1 MVNFLNNCTL
11 LIMGFGIGFSV
22 SWLQINK
29 NITGSY
35 SKPVRYTSITYGEKT
50 VRLIRPSD
58 KDFDNIIDSVNSKL
72 NN

>member
-22 SWLQINK
+22 AWLRINK

-35 SKPVRYTSITYGEKT
+35 FKQVHYTNIKYGEKT

-58 KDFDNIIDSVNSKL
+58 KEFDNIIDSVNSKL

>member
-1 MVNFLNNCTL
+1 MVKFLNNCTI
-11 LIMGFGIGFSV
+11 LIMGFGIGYLV
-22 SWLQINK
+22 AWLQINK

-35 SKPVRYTSITYGEKT
+35 SKPVRYTDIKYGEKT

-58 KDFDNIIDSVNSKL
+58 NEFDKIIDSVNSKM

>member
-1 MVNFLNNCTL
+1 MQYMVNFLNNCTL

-35 SKPVRYTSITYGEKT
+35 SKPVRYTSITYGEK
-50 VRLIRPSD
+50 
-58 KDFDNIIDSVNSKL
+58 NSKTYSPK
-72 NN
+72 